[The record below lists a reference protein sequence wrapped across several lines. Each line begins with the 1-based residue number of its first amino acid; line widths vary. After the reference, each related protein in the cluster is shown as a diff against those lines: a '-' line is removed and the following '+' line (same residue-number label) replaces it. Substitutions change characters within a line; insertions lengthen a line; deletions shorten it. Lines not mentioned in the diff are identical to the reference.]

1 MSAGPTITE
10 YSGRVVFDLTR
21 GNETTTRSID
31 VAYPMY
37 DMADQESIQAAVD
50 ALNTKYT
57 SAENSANIFIQPANW
72 RDTNRTEETWT
83 TTGVHYEMITT
94 SITPFDPT
102 PAESLSA
109 ANHDEQQG

>member
-1 MSAGPTITE
+1 MAAGPTTVD
-10 YSGRVVFDLTR
+10 YSGRVVFDLVR
-21 GNETTTRSID
+21 GNETTTRSIE

-50 ALNTKYT
+50 ALNAKYT
-57 SAENSANIFIQPANW
+57 SSENSANIFIQPANW

-102 PAESLSA
+102 PSTLSA

>member
-1 MSAGPTITE
+1 MAAGVTTTE

-50 ALNTKYT
+50 TLNTKFT
-57 SAENSANIFIQPANW
+57 SSENSANIFIQPANW

-83 TTGVHYEMITT
+83 TTGVRYEMITT
-94 SITPFDPT
+94 SITPFEPT
-102 PAESLSA
+102 AQSLAA